1 MKFKANQTVSIK
13 VGKDMITLQKG
24 EEKEL
29 PESFG
34 LNASLEVVESKQV
47 KAFKDTACVHAE
59 HVDDKVVEVKKA
71 PLTKKASKKV
81 SKK

>member
-29 PESFG
+29 PESFE
-34 LNASLEVVESKQV
+34 LNASLE
-47 KAFKDTACVHAE
+47 
-59 HVDDKVVEVKKA
+59 VVEVKKA